1 MGIGAGRRFGIAGRA
16 SFSYAGPVKRGE
28 LTARIKRTR
37 VVVVGDPCLDENVY
51 GRVETVAKEAPV
63 LALEVEQRV
72 YAPGQAANVAANAAA
87 LGARVSFAGVIGPD
101 DHGARLV
108 GLLEELGADVGGL
121 VREEGRP
128 TTHKVKF
135 VGREPQRHDQHL
147 FHAYRQVATP
157 PSPASAGKIRAYVS
171 RALDAADALV
181 LSDYGNGVFAGRFAR
196 WLIAE
201 SGKRGVVSV
210 VNARG
215 ELGEFRGAGAAV
227 ANVEELERAAGR
239 KVIAGEDLSAAMAAA
254 AAKLRMKY
262 LVITAGSE
270 GMAVW
275 PVRGGVARLEA
286 EAESVVDVTGAGDTV
301 TAALAVALG
310 AGLGLYAAARMA
322 NRAAAAVVAR
332 EGTAVARAVDIS

>member
-1 MGIGAGRRFGIAGRA
+1 
-16 SFSYAGPVKRGE
+16 VKRAE

-63 LALEVEQRV
+63 LALEVERRV

-101 DHGARLV
+101 EHGARLAA
-108 GLLEELGADVGGL
+108 LLEELGADVGGL

-147 FHAYRQVATP
+147 FHAYRQVARP
-157 PSPASAGKIRAYVS
+157 PSPASLKKLKDYVS

-181 LSDYGNGVFAGRFAR
+181 LSDYGNGVLTGPFAR
-196 WLIAE
+196 WLIAA

-215 ELGEFRGAGAAV
+215 ELGKFRGAAAAV

-239 KVIAGEDLSAAMAAA
+239 KVIGGGDLSAALAAA
-254 AAKLRMKY
+254 AANLLLKHII
-262 LVITAGSE
+262 VTAGGK

-275 PVRGGVARLEA
+275 PVRGGVARLEP
-286 EAESVVDVTGAGDTV
+286 EARTVVDVTGAGDTV

-310 AGLGLYAAARMA
+310 AGMGLYAAARIA

-332 EGTAVARAVDIS
+332 EGTAVARAGDIS

>member
-1 MGIGAGRRFGIAGRA
+1 MA
-16 SFSYAGPVKRGE
+16 
-28 LTARIKRTR
+28 ARIKRAG

-51 GRVETVAKEAPV
+51 GRVEAVAKEAPV
-63 LALEVEQRV
+63 LALEVERGV

-87 LGARVSFAGVIGPD
+87 LGARVSFAGLIGPD
-101 DHGARLV
+101 EQGARLV
-108 GLLEELGADVGGL
+108 ALLEELGVDVGGL

-147 FHAYRQVATP
+147 FHAYRQVAKP
-157 PSPASAGKIRAYVS
+157 PSTSSQKKLKDCVS
-171 RALDAADALV
+171 RALEAAGALV
-181 LSDYGNGVFAGRFAR
+181 LSDYGNGVLGARFAR
-196 WLIAE
+196 WLITE

-215 ELGEFRGAGAAV
+215 ELDKFRGAGAAV
-227 ANVEELERAAGR
+227 ANMEELERAAGR
-239 KVIAGEDLSAAMAAA
+239 RVMAGGELSAAMAAA
-254 AAKLRMKY
+254 AAKLHMKY

-275 PVRGGVARLEA
+275 PVRGGVARLEP

-310 AGLGLYAAARMA
+310 AGIGLYDAARVA

-332 EGTAVARAVDIS
+332 EGTAVARARDVSL

>member
-1 MGIGAGRRFGIAGRA
+1 
-16 SFSYAGPVKRGE
+16 VKRGE
-28 LTARIKRTR
+28 LRARIKRAR

-101 DHGARLV
+101 ENGARLV
-108 GLLEELGADVGGL
+108 ALLEELGANVAGL

-147 FHAYRQVATP
+147 FHAYRQVRTP
-157 PSPASAGKIRAYVS
+157 PSPASAKKLRAFVS
-171 RALDAADALV
+171 RALEAADALV
-181 LSDYGNGVFAGRFAR
+181 LSDYGNGVLGSRFAR
-196 WLIAE
+196 WCLTE

-215 ELGEFRGAGAAV
+215 ELAKFRGAAAAV
-227 ANVEELERAAGR
+227 ANMEELERAAGGR
-239 KVIAGEDLSAAMAAA
+239 VVGGGDLAVAMEAA
-254 AAKLRMKY
+254 AAKLQFRY

-275 PVRGGVARLEA
+275 PVRGGVTRLGPEA
-286 EAESVVDVTGAGDTV
+286 QRVVDVTGAGDTV
-301 TAALAVALG
+301 TAAVAVALG
-310 AGLGLYAAARMA
+310 AGADLITAARIG

-332 EGTAVARAVDIS
+332 EGTAVARAADIA